1 MHRNFKRLPGQ
12 KFTAVAKL
20 DDEIDNI
27 VKQLNLFSAEAVT
40 TDTTK
45 DLFEIYKFDKKLYL
59 KKEDANLENL
69 YDFVATL
76 ALKLGEINAIKTIK
90 R

>member
-1 MHRNFKRLPGQ
+1 MPRNFKRSPA
-12 KFTAVAKL
+12 KFTTVPKL
-20 DDEIDNI
+20 DDEFDNI
-27 VKQLNLFSAEAVT
+27 TKQLNLFAAEVVT
-40 TDTTK
+40 ADTTK
-45 DLFEIYKFDKKLYL
+45 DLFEVYKFNKRLYI
-59 KKEDANLENL
+59 KKEDASLENL